1 MGFME
6 GSHPDTRPRVAR
18 TVTLSIEYALA
29 GEVAPGPPGRVG
41 MGSGIGQR
49 TAAFFGDDGWRC

>member
-1 MGFME
+1 VGFME

-29 GEVAPGPPGRVG
+29 GGSRPGAPGASWHGERDWATHGGVF
-41 MGSGIGQR
+41 R
-49 TAAFFGDDGWRC
+49 R